1 MKFLPLLAILVLV
14 YAVGKTFH
22 LSSLV
27 VVLGFG
33 VFLANAACPQ
43 VAWFRKHFLYSG
55 FKGDL
60 DQRHQ
65 LSRESAFP
73 LRTFSFVLFGYTMV
87 PDELRNLAM
96 LQLAGIILLITFLRR
111 GLFLKGI

>member
-22 LSSLV
+22 LSSPV

-33 VFLANAACPQ
+33 VFLANAAYLP

-60 DQRHQ
+60 DQMHQ
-65 LSRESAFP
+65 LSRESAFL
-73 LRTFSFVLFGYTMV
+73 LRAFFFVLFG
-87 PDELRNLAM
+87 
-96 LQLAGIILLITFLRR
+96 
-111 GLFLKGI
+111 